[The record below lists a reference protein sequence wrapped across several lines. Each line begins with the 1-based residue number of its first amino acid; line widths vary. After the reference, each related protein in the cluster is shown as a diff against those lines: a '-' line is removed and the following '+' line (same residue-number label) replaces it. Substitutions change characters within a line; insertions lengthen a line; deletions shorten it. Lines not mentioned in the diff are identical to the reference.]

1 MNSEQRYILA
11 LSFIKGLGDYRIK
24 KLIQH
29 VGSAEVVWHLP
40 KNELLKVTGIGP
52 KLIQEVGK
60 SSYLDVADQE
70 LDFCIKHH
78 IKIHSFLEDSYPS
91 LLKECDDSPVILF
104 TKGHLDFES
113 RTKIAIVGTRKMT
126 AYGRVFIDELIDGL
140 KEFDVTIVSGLA
152 YGCDIHAQMLALN
165 YKLDTWAVLAH
176 HLNHMYPPKHKYYAD
191 QMLEKGGW
199 ISEQASINGVHP
211 QYFLQRNRIIA
222 GLSHAVILVESNSHG
237 GSLVTAKFA
246 NDYNRDVFAL
256 PGRSSDPMSQGCN
269 YLIKSHQAYLI
280 ENANDLLYHFNFKQ
294 QAHSSN
300 QIELFQDLTEEE
312 RQIIEYLTQNGKVHV
327 DALSL
332 YLNRFTYELMPIL
345 LDLELKNCIKPLPG
359 KYFEVIR

>member
-29 VGSAEVVWHLP
+29 FGSAENVWNLS
-40 KNELLKVTGIGP
+40 KKDLLSATGIGP
-52 KLIQEVGK
+52 KLIQDIGNNNF
-60 SSYLDVADQE
+60 LALADQE
-70 LDFCIKHH
+70 IDFCLKHQ
-78 IKIHSFLEDSYPS
+78 IDILPFSVPNYPS
-91 LLKECDDSPVILF
+91 LLKECEDAPVILF
-104 TKGHLDFES
+104 TKGTIDFES

-126 AYGRVFIDELIDGL
+126 AYGRMFIDELIDGL
-140 KEFDVTIVSGLA
+140 KEFNVTIVSGLA

-165 YKLDTWAVLAH
+165 YKMETWAVLAH
-176 HLNHMYPPKHKYYAD
+176 HLNHLYPPKHKYFAD

-256 PGRSSDPMSQGCN
+256 PGRSNDPMSKGCN
-269 YLIKSHQAYLI
+269 YLIKSHQAYLL
-280 ENANDLLYHFNFKQ
+280 ENANDLLYHFNLKQ
-294 QAHSSN
+294 HTQQSN
-300 QIELFQDLTEEE
+300 QIELFQDLTDEEAK
-312 RQIIEYLTQNGKVHV
+312 IVEYLAQNGKVHV

-332 YLNRFTYELMPIL
+332 YLNCFTYELMPIL